1 MIGTPNTYHLLQSI
15 VPKENEQRLKEIA
28 RQKQKQKDKFTQD
41 LMDNNLE
48 PIYKTAKPPV
58 IKDDENDNIILDF
71 MKPVDPEV
79 KKVLYSSYPE
89 ARHEYLKLRYLP
101 LPEDRYYFPEASNFV
116 YGWHMWHERRQ
127 YVGFGRQPI
136 IKNSFYR
143 RNGVERDP
151 DWYKEPHK
159 MSPTTCGNL

>member
-48 PIYKTAKPPV
+48 PMYKTAKPPI
-58 IKDDENDNIILDF
+58 IKDDENDTVILDF

-79 KKVLYSSYPE
+79 KKVLYSS
-89 ARHEYLKLRYLP
+89 K
-101 LPEDRYYFPEASNFV
+101 
-116 YGWHMWHERRQ
+116 
-127 YVGFGRQPI
+127 
-136 IKNSFYR
+136 
-143 RNGVERDP
+143 
-151 DWYKEPHK
+151 
-159 MSPTTCGNL
+159 CCCC